1 MKVLMLAY
9 TFYETDN
16 RVKRYAETLARR
28 GDRVDVVVLQKP
40 GQARYEVVNG
50 VHLYRIQRRVF
61 NEKSSLDYLFRLL
74 LFVVKSG
81 LCASWR
87 QIRYG
92 YDLVH
97 VHSIPDFEVFAAL
110 LPKLMG
116 AKVILDIHDIVPELY
131 CSKFGVDLDS
141 FLFKALVWVEKLS
154 TRFADHVIIA
164 NHLWEK
170 RLVER
175 SVPSH
180 KCSVYLNYPDTGI
193 FRKQENPQKNATFTW
208 IYPGTLNWHQGL
220 DVAIRAFPRVLDQFP
235 DTEFHI
241 YGDGSEKENLIRLAD
256 QLGLKGKVRF
266 MDRMPIDEIAKVMA
280 TADLAVV
287 PKRKDSFG
295 DQAFSTKIF
304 EFMSLGVP
312 VVAADTT
319 VDRHYFDDST
329 VRFFQSGDEA
339 DLANQ
344 VISLMSDEG
353 QRIRQVQC
361 ATEYVQKHTWEM
373 HKDRYLDLVDSI
385 CFNHKRVTPAVSSV

>member
-1 MKVLMLAY
+1 MKILMLAY

-28 GDRVDVVVLQKP
+28 GDHVDVVVLRKP
-40 GQARYEVVNG
+40 DQPSYEVSNG
-50 VHLYRIQRRVF
+50 VHLHRIQKRVF
-61 NEKSSLDYLFRLL
+61 NERSSLDYLFRLL
-74 LFVVKSG
+74 LFVVRSG

-87 QIRYG
+87 QIRWR

-131 CSKFGVDLDS
+131 CSKFGVSQDS
-141 FLFKALVWVEKLS
+141 MLYRALVWVERLS
-154 TRFADHVIIA
+154 NRFADHVIIA

-170 RLVER
+170 RLLER
-175 SVPSH
+175 SVPSD

-193 FRKQENPQKNATFTW
+193 FRPHPGIHKNGVFTL

-220 DVAIRAFPRVLDQFP
+220 DLAIRAFSKVQERFP
-235 DTEFHI
+235 HTEFHI
-241 YGDGSEKENLIRLAD
+241 YGDGSEKEKLIALTKELHLED
-256 QLGLKGKVRF
+256 KVRF
-266 MDRMPIDEIAKVMA
+266 KDRMPIDQIAKVMA
-280 TADLAVV
+280 AADLAVV

-304 EFMSLGVP
+304 EFMSLGIP

-319 VDRHYFDDST
+319 IDRYYFDDTT
-329 VRFFQSGDEA
+329 VRFFESGNEV

-344 VISLMSDEG
+344 VLFLMENEG
-353 QRIRQVQC
+353 LRKKQVQC
-361 ATEYVQKHTWEM
+361 ASEFVHANTWEM
-373 HKDRYLDLVDSI
+373 HRDRYLTLVDSL
-385 CFNHKRVTPAVSSV
+385 CGAHA